1 MAALIAGAVAEDA
14 ANNNNNNNSNNTN
27 QADNEFW
34 SQAFFQDAVDDAHYS
49 TESESADEVDDDF
62 FEPEP
67 VDDDE
72 DANDKE
78 KKLDV
83 DNSDRLAKRKVYVD
97 PRRRRRGAANKRAR
111 TEPQHH
117 EDPGPVDS
125 SALPIEWQERIA
137 SVESLTVR
145 QLRAAMARD
154 ELDTALF
161 RTRVEMLH
169 AIQHNLM
176 RLHADGAD
184 LPPSQ
189 VLDDDNNNTTN
200 TTTNEQAVSVRGSTK
215 QRTEAIRAEMAVR
228 EAEREQRR
236 ALQRRVS
243 IAEAP
248 PLTQEQRLLE
258 AQITERQNQ
267 VELARLTALHDNMR
281 LQRAALA
288 RRKRH
293 IVGPVIRSCS
303 SLATGTTIAFTH
315 PNIDALFE
323 RAPPPAHVARASA
336 PPNNVAASLERRRV
350 EAAEQAADVLAK
362 VDTLKALLAASRE
375 RAQQQARRPLP
386 ANLAAPV
393 VIATQLVASKN

>member
-1 MAALIAGAVAEDA
+1 MAALIAGAAAEDA
-14 ANNNNNNNSNNTN
+14 AATNNTSA

-34 SQAFFQDAVDDAHYS
+34 SQAFFQDAADDAHYS

-62 FEPEP
+62 FEPE
-67 VDDDE
+67 VDDE
-72 DANDKE
+72 NADAEEPKANA
-78 KKLDV
+78 
-83 DNSDRLAKRKVYVD
+83 DNADHVVKRKAYVD
-97 PRRRRRGAANKRAR
+97 PRRRRNKRAR
-111 TEPQHH
+111 TEPQH

-137 SVESLTVR
+137 SVEALTVR

-154 ELDTALF
+154 ELDTALY
-161 RTRVEMLH
+161 RTRVEMMH

-176 RLHADGAD
+176 RLHADGAE
-184 LPPSQ
+184 LPASQ
-189 VLDDDNNNTTN
+189 VLAAESDTTAAAAAADA
-200 TTTNEQAVSVRGSTK
+200 QAAVSVRGSTK
-215 QRTEAIRAEMAVR
+215 QRTEAIRAEMAAR

-267 VELARLTALHDNMR
+267 VELARLTALHDDMR

-303 SLATGTTIAFTH
+303 SLATGATIAFTH

-323 RAPPPAHVARASA
+323 RAPPPVRAARASA
-336 PPNNVAASLERRRV
+336 PPNVAASLERRRV
-350 EAAEQAADVLAK
+350 EAAQQAADVLAK

-393 VIATQLVASKN
+393 VISTPLIVTKN